1 MTPNSGGKPMGTA
14 LAIMTNSGSLTA
26 QNNLMKTTTAMNK
39 SIGRLSSGLRV
50 TSAADDAAGLAVSE
64 NMRAQLKG
72 FQQASRN
79 ANDGIA
85 IVQTAEA
92 AYQSISDTLV
102 RMRELAVEAA
112 NDSISNTERGFLNE
126 EFTALNTEIDRI
138 SNVTE
143 FNGINLLDGTAG
155 DGGTLTFQVGTRNSA
170 NDQITVALNA
180 QAASDLGVDDS
191 EVDVISNAQ
200 AAISEIDTALE
211 SLNTDRAGL
220 GATINSLSLS
230 VNNLS
235 ATIENYGNAVGNI
248 RDTDI
253 GAESAEFSK
262 AQVLQQAGVAMLSQA
277 NALPN
282 LALRLLS

>member
-1 MTPNSGGKPMGTA
+1 MGTA
-14 LAIMTNSGSLTA
+14 LAIMTNAGSLTA
-26 QNNLMKTTTAMNK
+26 QNNLLKTTKAMNK

-50 TSAADDAAGLAVSE
+50 TSASDDAAGLAVSE
-64 NMRAQLKG
+64 NMRAQLRG
-72 FQQASRN
+72 FQQAMRN
-79 ANDGIA
+79 ANDGVA

-102 RMRELAVEAA
+102 RMRELAVEAS
-112 NDSISNTERGFLNE
+112 NDSISDTERGFLDQ
-126 EFTALNTEIDRI
+126 EFQDLIGEIDRI

-143 FNGINLLDGTAG
+143 FNGINLLDGSAG
-155 DGGTLTFQVGTRNSA
+155 ASGTLTFQVGTRNST
-170 NDQITVALNA
+170 NDRIEVDLNDEDS
-180 QAASDLGVDDS
+180 AALGVDS
-191 EVDVISNAQ
+191 SAVDVISNAQ
-200 AAISEIDTALE
+200 NAIDDIDAALE
-211 SLNTDRAGL
+211 SLNTDRASL

-230 VNNLS
+230 VNNLG
-235 ATIENYGNAVGNI
+235 ATVENYGNAVGNI

-262 AQVLQQAGVAMLSQA
+262 QQVLQQAGVAMLSQA

>member
-1 MTPNSGGKPMGTA
+1 MGTA

-112 NDSISNTERGFLNE
+112 NDSISDTERGFLNE

-155 DGGTLTFQVGTRNSA
+155 AGGTLTFQVGTRNSA
-170 NDQITVALNA
+170 NDQITVDLNA
-180 QAASDLGVDDS
+180 QAASNLGVDGS

-262 AQVLQQAGVAMLSQA
+262 SQVLQQAGVAMLSQA

>member
-1 MTPNSGGKPMGTA
+1 MGTA

-26 QNNLMKTTTAMNK
+26 QNNLMKTTSAMNK

-79 ANDGIA
+79 ANDGVA

-102 RMRELAVEAA
+102 RMRELSVEAA
-112 NDSISNTERGFLNE
+112 NDSISDTERGFLDE
-126 EFTALNTEIDRI
+126 EFQALSSEIDRI

-170 NDQITVALNA
+170 NDQITVDLDA
-180 QAASDLGVDDS
+180 QSGSDLGVDTS
-191 EVDVISNAQ
+191 AVDVISNAQ
-200 AAISEIDTALE
+200 AAISEIDDALE
-211 SLNTDRAGL
+211 SLNTDRASL

>member
-1 MTPNSGGKPMGTA
+1 MGTA

-26 QNNLMKTTTAMNK
+26 QNNLMKTTSAMNK

-79 ANDGIA
+79 ANDGVA

-102 RMRELAVEAA
+102 RMRELSVEAA
-112 NDSISNTERGFLNE
+112 NDSISDTERGFLDE
-126 EFTALNTEIDRI
+126 EFQALADEIDRI

-170 NDQITVALNA
+170 NDQITVDLDA
-180 QAASDLGVDDS
+180 QSGSDLGVD
-191 EVDVISNAQ
+191 A
-200 AAISEIDTALE
+200 
-211 SLNTDRAGL
+211 
-220 GATINSLSLS
+220 
-230 VNNLS
+230 S
-235 ATIENYGNAVGNI
+235 AVT
-248 RDTDI
+248 
-253 GAESAEFSK
+253 S
-262 AQVLQQAGVAMLSQA
+262 
-277 NALPN
+277 P
-282 LALRLLS
+282 

>member
-1 MTPNSGGKPMGTA
+1 MGNA

-26 QNNLMKTTTAMNK
+26 QTNLMRTTKAMNK

-50 TSAADDAAGLAVSE
+50 TSSSDDAAGLAVSE
-64 NMRAQLKG
+64 NMRAQLRG
-72 FQQASRN
+72 FQQANRN

-92 AYQSISDTLV
+92 AYQSISDTLI
-102 RMRELAVEAA
+102 RMRELAVEGA
-112 NDSISNTERGFLNE
+112 NDSISDTERGFLDQ
-126 EFTALNTEIDRI
+126 EFQDLIGEIDRI

-155 DGGTLTFQVGTRNSA
+155 SAGTLTFQVGTRNST
-170 NDQITVALNA
+170 NDRITVDLNDEDA
-180 QAASDLGVDDS
+180 TALGVNAS
-191 EVDVISNAQ
+191 AVDVISTAQ
-200 AAISEIDTALE
+200 DAIDEIDTALE
-211 SLNTDRAGL
+211 SLNTDRASL

-230 VNNLS
+230 VNNLA

-262 AQVLQQAGVAMLSQA
+262 QQVLQQAGVAMLSQA